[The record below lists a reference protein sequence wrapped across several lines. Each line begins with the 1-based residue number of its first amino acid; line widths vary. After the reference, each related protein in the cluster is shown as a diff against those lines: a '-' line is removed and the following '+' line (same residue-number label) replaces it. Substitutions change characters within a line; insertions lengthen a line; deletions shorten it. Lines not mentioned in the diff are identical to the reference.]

1 VRSAEVTS
9 AETSDATSAEP
20 AHVTAA
26 EATHVASAE
35 ATHVASAKAAHM
47 ASAKAAHMAAATST
61 TTTVSAATATATA
74 TAGLCISGKK
84 AAGKHCAC
92 QNHYHSSS
100 HDILLWNGRDFP
112 PQDLVRRCRF
122 RGRQTPTSRWTED
135 EDTYLPFLLNSR
147 SIIRIDHPARLEPKL
162 SVRQINS
169 WT

>member
-1 VRSAEVTS
+1 MTSSVAKVTT
-9 AETSDATSAEP
+9 AHAGHATSAE
-20 AHVTAA
+20 ATDMASA

-47 ASAKAAHMAAATST
+47 AAATS
-61 TTTVSAATATATA
+61 TTVSAATATATA

>member
-1 VRSAEVTS
+1 MTSSVAKVTT
-9 AETSDATSAEP
+9 AHAGHATS
-20 AHVTAA
+20 A
-26 EATHVASAE
+26 EATHVASAK

-47 ASAKAAHMAAATST
+47 ASATS
-61 TTTVSAATATATA
+61 TTVSAATATA